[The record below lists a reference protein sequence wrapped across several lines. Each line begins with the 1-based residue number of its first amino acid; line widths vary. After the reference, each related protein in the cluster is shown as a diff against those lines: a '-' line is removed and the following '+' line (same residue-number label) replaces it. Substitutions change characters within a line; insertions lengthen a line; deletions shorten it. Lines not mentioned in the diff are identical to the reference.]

1 MLIMKNDSF
10 DFMDVDPGNLV
21 IFDPDVGDTHF
32 IEEIGIDILNQIDGE
47 TDIDDLINSLS
58 TIYDVDIEVIKK
70 DVYDFINELI
80 DKKVIIQL

>member
-1 MLIMKNDSF
+1 MKNDSF